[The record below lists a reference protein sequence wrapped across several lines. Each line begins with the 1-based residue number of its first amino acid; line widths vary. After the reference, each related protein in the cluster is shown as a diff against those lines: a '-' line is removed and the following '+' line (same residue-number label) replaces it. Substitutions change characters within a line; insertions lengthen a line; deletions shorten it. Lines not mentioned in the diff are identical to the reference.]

1 MITTEFAD
9 FWTDTVLPEDNLV
22 EVSEHFPN
30 LVGRTVKSFAFD
42 HRTVVKGSTHYGQP
56 ITKIEMESGE
66 SITFSINYGDVK
78 KEDRAAFY
86 ELDV

>member
-1 MITTEFAD
+1 MC
-9 FWTDTVLPEDNLV
+9 
-22 EVSEHFPN
+22 
-30 LVGRTVKSFAFD
+30 VKAFTFD
-42 HRTVVKGSTHYGQP
+42 HRSVVKGSICYGQP